1 MILLIRTILLA
12 SLSFFHPYYVSVTEV
27 EYSTK
32 DHELGMSMKFF
43 PDDIEAA
50 LKQMSGGKVDITK
63 GNKTENEKLLTAYVI
78 KHFSVKLDGKAV
90 SPQFLGY
97 ENDQGATW
105 CYFSVKNVS
114 SPHTIQIFNNFL
126 YEYRKDQLN
135 FVHAI
140 VDGNRK
146 TVQLAMP
153 ENSVTFTFP

>member
-12 SLSFFHPYYVSVTEV
+12 SLTTFHPYYVSVTEV
-27 EYSTK
+27 EYSAK

-50 LKQMSGGKVDITK
+50 LKQMSGGKVDITR
-63 GNKTENEKLLTAYVI
+63 GDKTANEKLLTAYVLR
-78 KHFSVKLDGKAV
+78 HFSVKLDGKALT
-90 SPQFLGY
+90 PLFLGY

-105 CYFSVKNVS
+105 CYFSVKNVA
-114 SPHTIQIFNNFL
+114 SPHTIQVFNNFL

-140 VDGNRK
+140 VDGDRK